1 MIRDRFLQTWKE
13 KMGTDEWLI
22 LQDHY
27 DPEENLKYES
37 LFALSN
43 GYLGIRGSYEEGTK
57 TTLPYL
63 YVNGVFDKS
72 ETFMRELAAL
82 PNWLG
87 LKLYVEKELIGIEN
101 CEILEFSRTLDM
113 KQAALYWHYVLK
125 DKKGQE
131 DQDRRQKIREQ
142 KLCSPYGDRAV
153 CDASELQRDH

>member
-57 TTLPYL
+57 TTLPY
-63 YVNGVFDKS
+63 S
-72 ETFMRELAAL
+72 A
-82 PNWLG
+82 
-87 LKLYVEKELIGIEN
+87 
-101 CEILEFSRTLDM
+101 
-113 KQAALYWHYVLK
+113 
-125 DKKGQE
+125 
-131 DQDRRQKIREQ
+131 
-142 KLCSPYGDRAV
+142 
-153 CDASELQRDH
+153 